1 MHFKGIRRFIGLGLA
16 VLAVIGATS
25 AIVFAIVLATL
36 SSCVHHA
43 LFEVAS
49 GSVEEL
55 RRYAVRG
62 TTRLLRAPRHAPDGS
77 QHSRTLLSGSA
88 VTSRMGLSR
97 YFP

>member
-49 GSVEEL
+49 GLVDVRCDMRASL
-55 RRYAVRG
+55 GILFIGIKYAVSKCN
-62 TTRLLRAPRHAPDGS
+62 TTLG
-77 QHSRTLLSGSA
+77 HSCND
-88 VTSRMGLSR
+88 
-97 YFP
+97 